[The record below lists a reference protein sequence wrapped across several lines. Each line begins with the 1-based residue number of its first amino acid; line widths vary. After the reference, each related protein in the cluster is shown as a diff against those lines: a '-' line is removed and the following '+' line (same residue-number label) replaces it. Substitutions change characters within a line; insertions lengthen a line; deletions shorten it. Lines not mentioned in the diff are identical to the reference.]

1 MKIELGKMAVNY
13 RSVGA
18 GRRALILAAVPF
30 RICLIEAAG
39 GTTPLMRS

>member
-13 RSVGA
+13 RSVELEEGSHP
-18 GRRALILAAVPF
+18 GCSPLQDMPVR
-30 RICLIEAAG
+30 EAAG